1 MAQPKQERS
10 TRTRAE
16 LLRAAAE
23 LFAERGLAGT
33 SLPEIAARV
42 GVTRSLIHYHFAKKS
57 DIAAQVLDLGFVT
70 MGESDIDDDTL
81 HLQRVIDAATS
92 LAVLTPE
99 VTVIRAANRLGTEQG
114 EEFFGRQQKYYI
126 PAVKEVLEAAK
137 RAGELLPGVECE
149 AQAKLWVNSYT
160 GTELATRH
168 HPETLP
174 REIAEMNLALARG
187 IATPETMGRL
197 DFSIERGQRLAE
209 KSPLLTAAREAA
221 LKDG

>member
-23 LFAERGLAGT
+23 VFAERGLAGT
-33 SLPEIAARV
+33 SLPEIAARA
-42 GVTRSLIHYHFAKKS
+42 GVTKSLIHYHFAKKS
-57 DIAAQVLDLGFVT
+57 NIAAEVLDLGFVT
-70 MGESDIDDDTL
+70 MDESDASDDMP
-81 HLQRVIDAATS
+81 HLQKVIDAAMS

-99 VTVIRAANRLGTEQG
+99 VTVIRAANRLGTEQD
-114 EEFFGRQQKYYI
+114 EEFFGRQQKHYF
-126 PAVKEVLEAAK
+126 PAVKEVLVAAK
-137 RAGELLPGVECE
+137 SAGELLPGVECE

-160 GTELATRH
+160 GTELLTRN

-187 IATPETMGRL
+187 IAAPETMGRL
-197 DFSIERGQRLAE
+197 DFSIERGQHLAE
-209 KSPLLTAAREAA
+209 KSPLLAASRGPVE
-221 LKDG
+221 